1 MSLKIKV
8 INRKTGKELLMDQK
22 LVERANH
29 LFKIPAQSK
38 PKEVK
43 VPKEFI
49 DKSVD
54 ESEVKE

>member
-22 LVERANH
+22 LAERANH
-29 LFKIPAQSK
+29 LFKIPAQLK
-38 PKEVK
+38 PEKVK